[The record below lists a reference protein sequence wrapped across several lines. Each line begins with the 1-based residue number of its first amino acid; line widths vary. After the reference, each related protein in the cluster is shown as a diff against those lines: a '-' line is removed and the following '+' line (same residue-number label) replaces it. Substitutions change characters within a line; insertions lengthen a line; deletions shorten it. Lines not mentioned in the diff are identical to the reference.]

1 MVNSTEQSHWL
12 ELSTDTQK
20 LVKEVLLQVIKKEEI
35 SAVRK
40 VVCELIGELAATL
53 MNIKQM
59 EGAGEK
65 CPWPYEA
72 VNWDNLMQEVSG
84 LLACDSLDLMICGL
98 KIMSILFTFCMN
110 TYSSHKAELA
120 PMFKQSLSHSD
131 HKVKNAAVDTFTSYL
146 KTASPADCKYFSSLV
161 PQVIQNVLELTDK
174 DEELVRFRFVE

>member
-1 MVNSTEQSHWL
+1 MVNSDERCYWL
-12 ELSTDTQK
+12 DLNTDTQK
-20 LVKEVLLQVIKKEEI
+20 LVKEVLLQAVKKEEI
-35 SAVRK
+35 AAVRK
-40 VVCELIGELAATL
+40 VVCELIGELAAT
-53 MNIKQM
+53 MTNIKQE
-59 EGAGEK
+59 EGGDK

-120 PMFKQSLSHSD
+120 PMFKSSLTHSD
-131 HKVKNAAVDTFTSYL
+131 HKVKNAAIDTFTSYL

-161 PQVIQNVLELTDK
+161 PQVISNVLELIDK
-174 DEELVRFRFVE
+174 DEELVRFEIVE